1 MKALSKNGL
10 VLALVAILLGPA
22 AVGADHL
29 AAVQVLDADQLKAW
43 IDQGNKM
50 LLVDSR
56 VASEYNEGHI
66 PTAIS
71 IPAPVMD
78 QYRAK
83 LPSDHNYP
91 LVFYCNGWPEC
102 KKSHDAS
109 SKGLDPLHRTRAR
122 PPHGRAHLCR
132 LFGPAKTGPR
142 DRTRL
147 GGTRQI
153 SATRHGGNSGAPDRA
168 RAGASPVVEARRV
181 AGGDRP
187 RGPGDAF
194 RAASPSLEPP
204 WQGSSARQAHYL
216 LHSHRHC

>member
-10 VLALVAILLGPA
+10 VLALAAILFGPA

-29 AAVQVLDADQLKAW
+29 PAVQVLDADQLKVW

-83 LPSDHNYP
+83 LPSDDNYP

-109 SKGLDPLHRTRAR
+109 SQAVEWGYRQVYWFRDGIPVWEAKGYPLE
-122 PPHGRAHLCR
+122 GQS
-132 LFGPAKTGPR
+132 R
-142 DRTRL
+142 D
-147 GGTRQI
+147 
-153 SATRHGGNSGAPDRA
+153 
-168 RAGASPVVEARRV
+168 V
-181 AGGDRP
+181 AGGAVKGAKRP
-187 RGPGDAF
+187 DCCP
-194 RAASPSLEPP
+194 
-204 WQGSSARQAHYL
+204 
-216 LHSHRHC
+216 